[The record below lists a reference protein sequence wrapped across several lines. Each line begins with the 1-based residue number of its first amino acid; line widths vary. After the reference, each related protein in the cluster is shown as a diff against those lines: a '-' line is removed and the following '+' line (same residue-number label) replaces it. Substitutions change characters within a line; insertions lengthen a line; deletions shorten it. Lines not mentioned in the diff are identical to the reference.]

1 MRPAVID
8 IVQFQPRKYIQWVIY
23 CTLMNL
29 PRLCHVDEKQH
40 LAKNSFVSCAHLFIV
55 LFGGKKALN
64 SKKTEK
70 ERGGGTSQFG
80 LLQCVLFNIPTAS
93 VHKYLATPAN

>member
-29 PRLCHVDEKQH
+29 PRLCYVDEKQH

-55 LFGGKKALN
+55 LFGKK
-64 SKKTEK
+64 KKKHLTAKRQREK
-70 ERGGGTSQFG
+70 KRGGGTS
-80 LLQCVLFNIPTAS
+80 
-93 VHKYLATPAN
+93 